1 MSSNVSRIVFKARLK
16 ISARVRPKHDKNLF
30 RSHIAF
36 IDINSTNI
44 GGNAK
49 LLRGSNHGHM
59 SPTYKPSVTTLVM
72 HACVDPWGTTLV
84 YWTLRPLEFHYFSS
98 NRNLGNIVN
107 VTSML
112 VPSRI
117 FMRGFVMILLDGQNA
132 SMVKFL

>member
-1 MSSNVSRIVFKARLK
+1 
-16 ISARVRPKHDKNLF
+16 
-30 RSHIAF
+30 
-36 IDINSTNI
+36 
-44 GGNAK
+44 
-49 LLRGSNHGHM
+49 
-59 SPTYKPSVTTLVM
+59 
-72 HACVDPWGTTLV
+72 
-84 YWTLRPLEFHYFSS
+84 LEFHYFSS